1 MGTLFVVAT
10 PIGNLGDLSPRSK
23 ETLQACALI
32 AAEDTRHTGQMLS
45 RVGIRVPMISLNE
58 HNLSQRITPVLNA
71 LASGDVG
78 LVSDAGT
85 PTISDP
91 GYQIVDA
98 AHAAG
103 YPVRTVPG
111 PSGVVAALSVSG
123 LAAVPFTFGGYAPR
137 SAGEQERW
145 FRAWLGRP
153 ATFVCFESP
162 NRVRKTVELLAR
174 IAPERQISVCRELTK
189 VHEQV
194 VRSTT
199 REALALIDAG
209 EIAERGEFVLVIGA
223 SEREANLDPESLLR
237 ERLDAGDR
245 PNVAAQTVAELTG
258 LPKRELYARA
268 VEIRSEGQQSQ
279 RE

>member
-45 RVGIRVPMISLNE
+45 RAGIRVPMISLNE

-103 YPVRTVPG
+103 YPVRAVPG
-111 PSGVVAALSVSG
+111 PSAVVAALSVSG
-123 LAAVPFTFGGYAPR
+123 LAAVPFIFGGYAPR
-137 SAGEQERW
+137 SAGEQDRW

-153 ATFVCFESP
+153 ATLVCFESP

-174 IAPERQISVCRELTK
+174 IAPERQIAVCRELTK

-194 VRSTT
+194 VRTTT

-223 SEREANLDPESLLR
+223 SDREANLDPEALLR
-237 ERLDAGDR
+237 EQLDAGDR

-268 VEIRSEGQQSQ
+268 VEIRSEGQQG
-279 RE
+279 EGE